1 MTTLSN
7 LFPLQTLGEP
17 VVAACVEEGT
27 HYVDITGGHVGT
39 AHMVYHCG
47 FTLVHFIASTS

>member
-47 FTLVHFIASTS
+47 FTLVHFIGSTS